1 MKLTYS
7 SVLLVWVVTVSLC
20 NAALN
25 DQELFLQGHNAY
37 KKMEYQQASQ
47 QYNQIKDKGYAVW
60 VNLGNCAYHLG
71 DYPQAYV
78 CWLRAQNDAPF
89 SLQSTIEKNYNL
101 LTTEHDAKLV
111 SQSVCHQIAV
121 RTHPLLIQ
129 LCTALFWILLWWLIV
144 SGRWKKQVLMASTIG
159 MLALVCGMFTLM
171 CYKTNSHKYAIT
183 SDKVVVYS
191 GPNEQYHAVGEI
203 NKMSKVCV
211 QEAHEDWYKIRF
223 GSTVGWILNRDIICV

>member
-7 SVLLVWVVTVSLC
+7 SVFLMCVVTAWLC

-25 DQELFLQGHNAY
+25 DQELFLQAHNAY

-71 DYPQAYV
+71 EYPQAYA

-89 SLQSTIEKNYNL
+89 SLQSTIENNYNL
-101 LTTEHDAKLV
+101 LTTEHDEKLV

-121 RTHPLLIQ
+121 RTHALLIQ
-129 LCTALFWILLWWLIV
+129 LCAALFWILFWWLIV
-144 SGRWKKQVLMASTIG
+144 SGRWKKQVLMIGIIG
-159 MLALVCGMFTLM
+159 MLALVCGILTLI
-171 CYKTNSHKYAIT
+171 CYKTNSNKYAVT
-183 SDKVVVYS
+183 SGKVMVYS
-191 GPNEQYHAVGEI
+191 GPNEQYHVVGEV
-203 NKMSKVCV
+203 NQMCKVCV
-211 QEAHEDWYKIRF
+211 QAAHENWYKIRF